1 MMNREATLGADVD
14 LSPWD
19 ALPLRALLFG
29 EGQGRA
35 ILSTASEEAV
45 LRIARAHGCPARIVG
60 TVRRGG
66 EDLKITA
73 RGSTH
78 VAPMARLVSAYHD
91 TIPSIM
97 ARPVGAGATMDDP
110 ATVAG

>member
-1 MMNREATLGADVD
+1 MQVEAPLGAVVD

-35 ILSTASEEAV
+35 VLSTASEEAV
-45 LRIARAHGCPARIVG
+45 LRIARAHGCPARIIG
-60 TVRRGG
+60 TVRRADS
-66 EDLKITA
+66 DLTITA
-73 RGSTH
+73 RGTTFT
-78 VAPMARLVSAYHD
+78 APLARLAAAYHD
-91 TIPSIM
+91 AIPAIM
-97 ARPVGAGATMDDP
+97 SRPVGAGATDADQP